1 MADLYYNDGEGN
13 MIKLAN
19 INSPS
24 LTGSPIVPTPSG
36 NKANQL
42 VNVGYLKSYVSDKI
56 RKYEFQYDDTQ
67 DYTLTV
73 SPSLKYMVSV
83 YGVINKSSTTTQ
95 MKVGYVIVTD
105 ENDNI
110 LAKSGKVSTL
120 NLQQGYFPQSATM
133 YVKAPSSGIF
143 RAYVNH
149 EGEGG
154 KIKAQYILVVKADV
168 TRIYRINITQ
178 VPNQTIVVTYNGID
192 FTEPFD
198 LPDGS
203 EYTVR
208 LVPNTGYDAGVLNIT
223 SGTIDGEDVDITA
236 TAAKKK
242 KFTVTITQSA
252 NQTIHVMHKGVD
264 KTSTFTAEYGDEI
277 DISITPNTGYNA
289 GTVTPKGKVTVTSN
303 VSVSATAA
311 QIKKFTV
318 SAQQFTEQTITMT
331 RKDTNATSTTS
342 WSNVPY
348 NIQVTATIA
357 LKSAYANSHTKGTLN
372 ATSKTI
378 TANYQFTASGATWKT
393 YKITIAK
400 QTNQTI
406 TVYYTEPGGS
416 KKKLV
421 SSTSAAVPSPALK
434 YGTTWEASVAGI
446 GNYNPGTLSPGT
458 RGTLTAATTIT
469 SSTAQPKD
477 ITITF
482 TKVSN
487 PKFKVTYTNGS
498 GSSVS
503 ANNPS
508 SIKIKKNTTI
518 TMVMTDATHVS
529 FNSTPGK
536 AMNIKIYFSQLVIE
550 KNSTPII
557 VIYKNKNSGG
567 IFGHGR
573 VDYSYTGDLTNV
585 SQVNTWTSPSIS
597 SNITYKV
604 IHSIPSLK
612 SSSSS
617 YSEPSSGEGDG
628 PAEGDGGHGG
638 GGGDF

>member
-13 MIKLAN
+13 MLRLAN
-19 INSPS
+19 INSPN
-24 LTGSPIVPTPSG
+24 LTGSPTVPTPSG
-36 NKANQL
+36 NKAAQL
-42 VNVGYLKSYVSDKI
+42 VNVGYLKSYISDKI
-56 RKYEFQYDDTQ
+56 KKYEFEYDDTQ

-83 YGVINKSSTTTQ
+83 YGIINKSSTTTQ
-95 MKVGYVIVTD
+95 MKVGYVIITD

-110 LAKSGKVSTL
+110 LAKSGVVSTL

-168 TRIYRINITQ
+168 TRIYRLNINQ
-178 VPNQTIVVTYNGID
+178 VPNQTIVVTYNGVD
-192 FTEPFD
+192 FTESFD

-208 LVPNTGYDAGVLNIT
+208 LIPDTGYDAGTLNIT
-223 SGTIDGEDVDITA
+223 GGTINGEDVNITA

-252 NQTIHVMHKGVD
+252 NQTIHVTHNGVD

-289 GTVTPKGKVTVTSN
+289 GTVTPRGKVTVASN
-303 VSVSATAA
+303 ISVSATAA

-348 NIQVTATIA
+348 NTQVTATID

-378 TANYQFTASGATWKT
+378 TTNYQFTASAAKWKT
-393 YKITIAK
+393 YKLTINK
-400 QTNQTI
+400 QTNQKI
-406 TVYYTEPGGS
+406 TLYYTEPGGS
-416 KKKLV
+416 KTKLE
-421 SSTSAAVPSPALK
+421 SSTSTNVSKTLK
-434 YGTTWEASVAGI
+434 HGTTWTASIASTNN
-446 GNYNPGTLSPGT
+446 NYNAGTLSPGT
-458 RGTLTAATTIT
+458 SGTLTAATTV
-469 SSTAQPKD
+469 TATAATVKD
-477 ITITF
+477 VVVTF
-482 TKVSN
+482 TKVNN
-487 PKFKVTYTNGS
+487 PKFRVTYTNGS
-498 GSSVS
+498 NVSTSV
-503 ANNPS
+503 NNPA
-508 SIKIKKNTTI
+508 SIRIKKGTTFTVIQTECDIIKYKPTGGYWDDHSI
-518 TMVMTDATHVS
+518 TFNYKS
-529 FNSTPGK
+529 FIIIDKNGTPIFILYK
-536 AMNIKIYFSQLVIE
+536 DSYYNILTAYNNYELSQLYGLRNNGAIGT
-550 KNSTPII
+550 S
-557 VIYKNKNSGG
+557 
-567 IFGHGR
+567 
-573 VDYSYTGDLTNV
+573 
-585 SQVNTWTSPSIS
+585 WTSPSIS
-597 SNITYKV
+597 SNTTYK
-604 IHSIPSLK
+604 IFHANKNPASNSTP
-612 SSSSS
+612 SS
-617 YSEPSSGEGDG
+617 YSEQSGGEGDSPG
-628 PAEGDGGHGG
+628 GADGD
-638 GGGDF
+638 

>member
-252 NQTIHVMHKGVD
+252 NQTIHVTHKGAD
-264 KTSTFTAEYGDEI
+264 KTSAFTAEYGDEI
-277 DISITPNTGYNA
+277 NISITPNTGYNA

-348 NIQVTATIA
+348 NTQVTATIA

-393 YKITIAK
+393 YKITIPK
-400 QTNQTI
+400 QSNQKI
-406 TVYYTEPGGS
+406 TVTYTEPGAS
-416 KKKLV
+416 AKKLE
-421 SSTSAAVPSPALK
+421 STTTSAKSITVK
-434 YGTTWEASVAGI
+434 HGTTWTATISGI
-446 GNYNPGTLSPGT
+446 GDYDPGTLSPGT
-458 RGTLTAATTIT
+458 RGTVTAATTI
-469 SSTAQPKD
+469 SASAAIHKS
-477 ITITF
+477 IKITF
-482 TKVSN
+482 TTSGVKSN
-487 PKFKVTYTNGS
+487 KNYSVTYTNTS
-498 GSSVS
+498 GSSAT

-508 SIKIKKNTTI
+508 SITIRYNTKITIKNTHKAYFWFWYAYMCDI
-518 TMVMTDATHVS
+518 S
-529 FNSTPGK
+529 RGSTFLK
-536 AMNIKIYFSQLVIE
+536 SI
-550 KNSTPII
+550 
-557 VIYKNKNSGG
+557 SGQE
-567 IFGHGR
+567 
-573 VDYSYTGDLTNV
+573 SYTTGNLT
-585 SQVNTWTSPSIS
+585 SATQ
-597 SNITYKV
+597 YK
-604 IHSIPSLK
+604 LNFYYE
-612 SSSSS
+612 SSSEASQ
-617 YSEPSSGEGDG
+617 GEGSFS
-628 PAEGDGGHGG
+628 EGEGGE
-638 GGGDF
+638 F